1 MMEKIL
7 NQEIARY
14 NSNLSTEEIH
24 KKLKAL
30 LEEAE
35 NDFDGKIT
43 TSGNFEAY
51 SRRNVIGWNMPGL
64 KRKAA
69 YLKGKFSEGENGT
82 RIELNASPNA
92 SLPLFGFIAI
102 PIGLVM
108 LILGILNHQSFLI
121 WIGVFFVLLGLFYH
135 RLSTYF
141 RRQLMSKFVKVLGVR
156 KI

>member
-24 KKLKAL
+24 KRLKAL

-82 RIELNASPNA
+82 RIELNA

-141 RRQLMSKFVKVLGVR
+141 RRQLMSKFVKVLGLERFRV
-156 KI
+156 